1 MDDLDLGIVERLQ
14 VDGRRPFTEIAQDLD
29 VSEATV
35 RNRVSRLIED
45 RVLQIVGMVDPYHL
59 GRDAPALI
67 GVTLE
72 PGDWDPIL
80 ETIANFEEVSYLVL
94 VSGQFDVIV
103 EAMCRDRNHLADFLN
118 NSLRRVSGVVSTQTF
133 TILRTCKMSY
143 GAKPVLQ
150 GASDSKRR

>member
-59 GRDAPALI
+59 GRDAPAMI

-72 PGDWDPIL
+72 PGDWDPII

-103 EAMCRDRNHLADFLN
+103 EVMCRDRNHLADFLN

-143 GAKPVLQ
+143 GAQPVLEW
-150 GASDSKRR
+150 ASDSKGR